1 MKSTIFNRPWRAI
14 ESGCSSLPAARIAC
28 AAAVL
33 LLTTLSLS
41 AGVKNGVLVESLCG
55 GGLPDTNG
63 HFYGYVEG
71 DPMSGIDAKFS
82 TPIGLALDSSGDY
95 LFVADATNNAIR
107 VVELASSP
115 SPANHSYFTHTFAPV
130 PDFTPPGLISRP
142 VGVALD
148 ADDNVYVLNRGN
160 GRNGMVVEFDYYG
173 YILATNAV
181 GLTNA
186 NAIALDSAANIYVT
200 ASNYLFKITQ
210 AGIKSTVATVTNP
223 GACLQGVVVMDSGM
237 VAACD
242 SGRHGILMIN
252 PTNGAITNLTGFNG
266 SGDNT
271 NIWQTTPNY
280 PVSKAIAKF
289 SQPYGLA
296 KAGNNLL
303 IVADYG
309 NNRVKVVDSVGSV
322 TNLYGI
328 SSNLWFTG
336 PGSFPG
342 WWDDY
347 VVVPDARGDVEA
359 RLPAGVVFGPDQT
372 VYVTED
378 YYHLIRKVTGT
389 TLPPVPPPPPP
400 PPAAPIILT
409 VLTNYGQVF
418 LAWSAPAGATSYNV
432 KRSPS
437 NGGPY
442 TTIANRTITN
452 CTDTTVINGTTYYY
466 VISAI
471 GAGGEG
477 LNSSQIS
484 ARPPLPPVPD
494 PVIGYV
500 DFPSTTLYTSVM
512 HPVSSFVLNNDAP
525 IVIQGA
531 PGSQTFYTHGAT
543 TASNS
548 IPDPTS
554 ASASAPVGY
563 QDGLYPSQVAYYT
576 ITQTLPDLTIKAI
589 GQKPDGSPNSAIV
602 QSRFQFVTANP
613 LINGNNAAKF
623 TVSDITANAQM
634 WYTVDGSDPTNTSP
648 SVGPIASGTALSLQ
662 FPPGASNLTFK
673 VIAVRTNYQASA
685 IVPAIFSATNFVP
698 NSISFGFASGE
709 ASSDFIG
716 SPGQVFY
723 APVTLSPLPD
733 ARIYSLQF
741 NVTVTNAGGN
751 PGPTVTPGAYL
762 FESMLKKPDL
772 KNPGYF
778 LTIPPAMFLTSA
790 TNPQPVV
797 PPTNQVIQYN
807 NGWFEPLTFSD
818 NSLNLLGVGWLER
831 YNKTNLYDTTAQT
844 LIDYSQAHDTLFIPT
859 LGKVVVG
866 GYAFQIP
873 TTATAGQ
880 TYRLQIGR
888 PSATSDG
895 VGAPGSDVYIA
906 APTNG
911 SLTVGAINSI
921 KVVTVGQRRYIA
933 GDCAPFRWFNAGDYG
948 NTNLDNSD
956 VEQVFQ
962 SAIYGLN
969 YPPLGSDFLDSMDS
983 CGRLGVLTPNGY
995 YIGGAT
1001 ITDPATLNLL
1011 FDGNDTTINQIP
1023 FGDGVLDVC
1032 DIYVTFRRS
1041 LDPSLT
1047 WWQRYWTNG
1056 ILAAEP
1062 IAQPKDAGTTPKLKA
1077 STAFLTNQPSVNFA
1091 AGDALTSAG
1100 ATVSIPITARIF
1112 GDYPLRI
1119 LMLSLS
1125 VEPLDSSP
1133 PLASPIQFTPNP
1145 ALGNPS
1151 LTASKGNGN
1160 YSGTW
1165 LNNAIGGLT
1174 GNATLGTLTV
1184 VVPGN
1189 APSSAAYAV
1198 HFDHASAS
1206 PNGLAPFP
1214 KQTLTGLILLSNHA
1228 ASIYNDSIPDSWRL
1242 RYFGTI
1248 HNILA
1253 QSGADADG
1261 DGTSNWHEY
1270 MAGTDPTDPRS
1281 VLRTSTDRAAALGIH
1296 DCVIRWPSVN
1306 AKRYL
1311 VERSTSPFNPSWI
1324 PVCTNTGTGRDM
1336 EFHDTTGG
1344 QTRFYRV
1351 RVAQ

>member
-1 MKSTIFNRPWRAI
+1 MKHSLYNRSW
-14 ESGCSSLPAARIAC
+14 L
-28 AAAVL
+28 AAAPDTGALGLAGAAILAAFL
-33 LLTTLSLS
+33 LLFPSNLRGQSTPNGIVVSTLS
-41 AGVKNGVLVESLCG
+41 G
-55 GGLPDTNG
+55 GGPFP
-63 HFYGYVEG
+63 FYGYVDG
-71 DPMSGIDAKFS
+71 NTANLAQFH
-82 TPIGLALDSSGDY
+82 TPIGLAMDTTGGY
-95 LFVADATNNAIR
+95 LFVADRDNNAVR
-107 VVELASSP
+107 MLDLA
-115 SPANHSYFTHTFAPV
+115 AGQTYTFV
-130 PDFTPPGLISRP
+130 PIDGLTPPGAIANP
-142 VGVALD
+142 VGVTVD
-148 ADDNVYVLNRGN
+148 ADDNLYVLNRGN
-160 GRNGMVVEFDYYG
+160 GNDGTITVFDYYG
-173 YILATNAV
+173 DFVGTLAQS
-181 GLTNA
+181 LTNA
-186 NAIALDSAANIYVT
+186 NSFAMDDANNLYVT
-200 ASNYLFKITQ
+200 VNTNKVMQITP
-210 AGIKSTVATVTNP
+210 GGVKTTVATVTS
-223 GACLQGVVVMDSGM
+223 ASAFLQGIVVMDDGRLA
-237 VAACD
+237 VVD
-242 SGRHGILMIN
+242 SGRHGIYLIN
-252 PTNGAITNLTGFNG
+252 PASGIITTNTGFNG
-266 SGDNT
+266 PGDYTGVN
-271 NIWQTTPNY
+271 NRGA
-280 PVSKAIAKF
+280 VKATAKF
-289 SQPYGLA
+289 NQPYGLA
-296 KAGNNLL
+296 KAGNGIL
-303 IVADYG
+303 VVSDYG
-309 NNRVKVVDSVGSV
+309 NNRVKVVNAAGTV
-322 TNLYGI
+322 TNLYGVN
-328 SSNLWFTG
+328 SALWCVNCNPHCTN
-336 PGSFPG
+336 SWPG
-342 WWDDY
+342 WYDGP
-347 VVVPDARGDVEA
+347 VTVPDACGDVEA
-359 RLPAGVVFGPDQT
+359 REPRGVVIAANGLI
-372 VYVTED
+372 YVTED
-378 YYHLIRKVTGT
+378 YYHLIRTVTGAN
-389 TLPPVPPPPPP
+389 LPPVPPPPPP

-452 CTDTTVINGTTYYY
+452 YTDTTVINGTTYYY

-477 LNSSQIS
+477 TNSAQIS
-484 ARPPLPPVPD
+484 ATPPLPPVPD
-494 PVIGYV
+494 PIIGYV

-531 PGSQTFYTHGAT
+531 AGSQTFYTYGAT

-576 ITQTLPDLTIKAI
+576 ITQILPDLTIKAI
-589 GQKPDGSPNSAIV
+589 GEKPDGSPNSAIV
-602 QSRFQFVTANP
+602 KARFQFITANP
-613 LINGNNAAKF
+613 LISGNNAAKF
-623 TVSDITANAQM
+623 AVADITANAQM
-634 WYTVDGSDPTNTSP
+634 WYTVDGSDPTNASP

-698 NSISFGFASGE
+698 NSISLGFATGE

-716 SPGQVFY
+716 SPGQIFY

-733 ARIYSLQF
+733 AKIYSLQF

-751 PGPTVTPGAYL
+751 PGPTVIPGAHL
-762 FESMLKKPDL
+762 FQSMLKKPDL

-844 LIDYSQAHDTLFIPT
+844 LIDYSEAHDTLFTPA
-859 LGKVVVG
+859 LGKVVLG
-866 GYAFQIP
+866 GYAFLIP

-880 TYRLQIGR
+880 TYRIQIAR

-895 VGAPGSDVYIA
+895 IGSPGSDVYIA

-911 SLTVGAINSI
+911 SLTVGAMNSI
-921 KVVTVGQRRYIA
+921 KVVTVGQRKYIA

-983 CGRLGVLTPNGY
+983 CGRLGVITPNGY
-995 YIGGAT
+995 YIGGST

-1023 FGDGVLDVC
+1023 FGDGFLDVC
-1032 DIYVTFRRS
+1032 DVYVTFRRS

-1056 ILAAEP
+1056 VLAAVP
-1062 IAQPKDAGTTPKLKA
+1062 MAQPKDAGSTPKLKV
-1077 STAFLTNQPSVNFA
+1077 STAFLTNPPSINFA

-1100 ATVSIPITARIF
+1100 TAVSIPITARIF
-1112 GDYPLRI
+1112 GDYPLRL

-1125 VEPLDSSP
+1125 VEPLDGSP
-1133 PLASPIQFTPNP
+1133 PLASSIQFNPNP
-1145 ALGNPS
+1145 ALGSPS

-1160 YSGTW
+1160 YSATW

-1174 GNATLGTLTV
+1174 GDATLGTLTV
-1184 VVPGN
+1184 AVPAN

-1253 QSGADADG
+1253 QADADADG

-1270 MAGTDPTDPRS
+1270 MAGTDPTDPKS
-1281 VLRTSTDRAAALGIH
+1281 VLRASTDRTAALGAL
-1296 DCVIRWPSVN
+1296 DCVIRWPSIN

>member
-1 MKSTIFNRPWRAI
+1 MA
-14 ESGCSSLPAARIAC
+14 
-28 AAAVL
+28 
-33 LLTTLSLS
+33 
-41 AGVKNGVLVESLCG
+41 
-55 GGLPDTNG
+55 
-63 HFYGYVEG
+63 
-71 DPMSGIDAKFS
+71 
-82 TPIGLALDSSGDY
+82 
-95 LFVADATNNAIR
+95 
-107 VVELASSP
+107 
-115 SPANHSYFTHTFAPV
+115 
-130 PDFTPPGLISRP
+130 
-142 VGVALD
+142 
-148 ADDNVYVLNRGN
+148 
-160 GRNGMVVEFDYYG
+160 
-173 YILATNAV
+173 
-181 GLTNA
+181 
-186 NAIALDSAANIYVT
+186 
-200 ASNYLFKITQ
+200 
-210 AGIKSTVATVTNP
+210 
-223 GACLQGVVVMDSGM
+223 
-237 VAACD
+237 
-242 SGRHGILMIN
+242 
-252 PTNGAITNLTGFNG
+252 
-266 SGDNT
+266 
-271 NIWQTTPNY
+271 
-280 PVSKAIAKF
+280 
-289 SQPYGLA
+289 
-296 KAGNNLL
+296 
-303 IVADYG
+303 
-309 NNRVKVVDSVGSV
+309 
-322 TNLYGI
+322 
-328 SSNLWFTG
+328 
-336 PGSFPG
+336 
-342 WWDDY
+342 
-347 VVVPDARGDVEA
+347 
-359 RLPAGVVFGPDQT
+359 
-372 VYVTED
+372 
-378 YYHLIRKVTGT
+378 
-389 TLPPVPPPPPP
+389 
-400 PPAAPIILT
+400 
-409 VLTNYGQVF
+409 
-418 LAWSAPAGATSYNV
+418 
-432 KRSPS
+432 
-437 NGGPY
+437 
-442 TTIANRTITN
+442 
-452 CTDTTVINGTTYYY
+452 
-466 VISAI
+466 
-471 GAGGEG
+471 
-477 LNSSQIS
+477 
-484 ARPPLPPVPD
+484 
-494 PVIGYV
+494 
-500 DFPSTTLYTSVM
+500 
-512 HPVSSFVLNNDAP
+512 
-525 IVIQGA
+525 
-531 PGSQTFYTHGAT
+531 
-543 TASNS
+543 
-548 IPDPTS
+548 
-554 ASASAPVGY
+554 
-563 QDGLYPSQVAYYT
+563 
-576 ITQTLPDLTIKAI
+576 
-589 GQKPDGSPNSAIV
+589 
-602 QSRFQFVTANP
+602 
-613 LINGNNAAKF
+613 
-623 TVSDITANAQM
+623 DITANAQM
-634 WYTVDGSDPTNTSP
+634 WYTVDGSDPTNASP

-698 NSISFGFASGE
+698 NSISLGFATGE

-716 SPGQVFY
+716 SPGQIFY

-733 ARIYSLQF
+733 AKIYSLQF

-751 PGPTVTPGAYL
+751 PGPTVIPGAHL
-762 FESMLKKPDL
+762 FQSMLKKPDL

-844 LIDYSQAHDTLFIPT
+844 LIDYSEAHDTLFTPA
-859 LGKVVVG
+859 LGKVVLG
-866 GYAFQIP
+866 GYAFLIP

-880 TYRLQIGR
+880 TYRIQIAR

-895 VGAPGSDVYIA
+895 IGSPGSDVYIA

-911 SLTVGAINSI
+911 SLTVGAMNSI
-921 KVVTVGQRRYIA
+921 KVVTVGQRKYIA

-983 CGRLGVLTPNGY
+983 CGRLGVITPNGY
-995 YIGGAT
+995 YIGGST

-1023 FGDGVLDVC
+1023 FGDGFLDVC
-1032 DIYVTFRRS
+1032 DVYVTFRRS

-1056 ILAAEP
+1056 VLAAVP
-1062 IAQPKDAGTTPKLKA
+1062 MAQPKDAGATPKLKV
-1077 STAFLTNQPSVNFA
+1077 STAFLTNPPSINFA

-1100 ATVSIPITARIF
+1100 TAVSIPITARIF
-1112 GDYPLRI
+1112 GDYPLRL

-1125 VEPLDSSP
+1125 VEPLDGSP
-1133 PLASPIQFTPNP
+1133 PLASSIQFNPNP
-1145 ALGNPS
+1145 ALGSPS

-1160 YSGTW
+1160 YSATW

-1174 GNATLGTLTV
+1174 GDATLGTLTV
-1184 VVPGN
+1184 AVPAN

-1253 QSGADADG
+1253 QADADADG

-1270 MAGTDPTDPRS
+1270 MAGTDPTDPKS
-1281 VLRTSTDRAAALGIH
+1281 VLRASTDRTAALGAL
-1296 DCVIRWPSVN
+1296 DCVIRWPSIN